1 MMKTGTHV
9 DLLNFPSKQCSLV
22 LLLCACRSYGPIN
35 PTLDSTYTFLKKF
48 FSEVAE
54 RFPDQY
60 LHLGGDEVKDTC
72 WYVITWT
79 FSTFPCQRKT
89 RSPSTLI
96 YRQPCMFI
104 VKVFTLEISLENHAK
119 VIMPSGSQ
127 A

>member
-1 MMKTGTHV
+1 MTV
-9 DLLNFPSKQCSLV
+9 PLNANLFLTMIDETRDTCGFIEFSF

-79 FSTFPCQRKT
+79 FST
-89 RSPSTLI
+89 
-96 YRQPCMFI
+96 
-104 VKVFTLEISLENHAK
+104 
-119 VIMPSGSQ
+119 
-127 A
+127 